1 MHWQLLSAIL
11 IAATPAECKPNDKE
25 AIQGTWTVVSREFV
39 GKKTPDADLKALKVT
54 IDENSLTLDDGQK
67 KEIHAY
73 KLDPSRKPKAIDL
86 TKTGIEGKETTRGIY
101 ELDGDTLKL
110 CWSEKDPD
118 HRATRFASDED
129 SGQTVVVLKRAK
141 KDKDR

>member
-1 MHWQLLSAIL
+1 MHWQLLTAVL
-11 IAATPAECKPNDKE
+11 IAAAPAEGKPKDEK
-25 AIQGTWTVVSREFV
+25 AIQGTWTVVFREFV
-39 GKKTPDADLKALKVT
+39 GKKTPDADLKAMKVT
-54 IDENSLTLDDGQK
+54 IDDKSLTLDDGQK
-67 KEIHAY
+67 KEKHAY
-73 KLDPSRKPKAIDL
+73 KLDSSRKPKAIDL
-86 TKTGIEGKETTRGIY
+86 TNTGIEGKETTLGIY